1 MVRTDGLGVAVKGH
15 HVRPDLVYVGL
26 LGVVVHLGGVAAGGA
41 HVDLQTDHVSLF
53 AQSRLVFVQDEEFQ
67 MDEAA
72 LNPEGLHGGKSG
84 LADLLRQLLHQIIHG
99 IALRIHDV
107 HDGQGRDIAGLEQH
121 LPLGV
126 HDAVEG
132 LDIAVDEL
140 LHDVHGVVL
149 IVDEPPDI
157 LVGLQLVGVA
167 GTHAAVRLDHHGI
180 AHGVGKF
187 QRVLQPFY
195 QMIPGGGD
203 TGLSVILLHAGL
215 ELDLVHLVQLG
226 AGGDVELGAQRRVP
240 HQPVFVVAFQPVDL
254 AVFVGEE
261 GDGLEDLVVIFQTGN
276 LIIFVQT
283 VTQLLQQIV
292 IGAVAD
298 AQHPHTVIFQLPAEF
313 PVGHG
318 EIRGDE
324 YEVLHVS
331 RSLYL

>member
-1 MVRTDGLGVAVKGH
+1 
-15 HVRPDLVYVGL
+15 
-26 LGVVVHLGGVAAGGA
+26 
-41 HVDLQTDHVSLF
+41 
-53 AQSRLVFVQDEEFQ
+53 

-72 LNPEGLHGGKSG
+72 LNPEGFYGGKPG
-84 LADLLRQLLHQIIHG
+84 LADFLRQLLYQIIHG

-140 LHDVHGVVL
+140 LHDVYGVVL
-149 IVDEPPDI
+149 IADKPPDV
-157 LVGLQLVGVA
+157 LVGLQLVGIA

-187 QRVLQPFY
+187 QGVLQPLH

-203 TGLSVILLHAGL
+203 TGLGVILLHAGL

-226 AGGDVELGAQRRVP
+226 ACGDVELGAQGRVP

-261 GDGLEDLVVIFQTGN
+261 GDGLEHFVVIFQTGN

-283 VTQLLQQIV
+283 VPQLLKQVV

-298 AQHPHTVIFQLPAEF
+298 AQHPHAVVFQLPAEF

-324 YEVLHVS
+324 YEVLHVFH
-331 RSLYL
+331 SLYL

>member
-1 MVRTDGLGVAVKGH
+1 MRADGFGVAVKGH

-53 AQSRLVFVQDEEFQ
+53 AQSRLIFVQDEEFQ

-72 LNPEGLHGGKSG
+72 LNPEGFHGGKSG
-84 LADLLRQLLHQIIHG
+84 LADLLRQLLHQIVHG
-99 IALRIHDV
+99 IALSVHDV

-140 LHDVHGVVL
+140 LHDVYGVVL
-149 IVDEPPDI
+149 IADEPLDV

-167 GTHAAVRLDHHGI
+167 GAHAAVRLDHHGI

-187 QRVLQPFY
+187 QRVLQPLY

-203 TGLSVILLHAGL
+203 TGLGVILLHAGL
-215 ELDLVHLVQLG
+215 ELDLIHLVQLG

-240 HQPVFVVAFQPVDL
+240 HQPVFVVALQPVDL

-261 GDGLEDLVVIFQTGN
+261 RNGLEHFVVIFQTGN

-331 RSLYL
+331 HSLYL

>member
-1 MVRTDGLGVAVKGH
+1 MRADGFGVAVEGY
-15 HVRPDLVYVGL
+15 HVRPDLVHVGL

-41 HVDLQTDHVSLF
+41 HVDLQTDHVPLF
-53 AQSRLVFVQDEEFQ
+53 AQPRLIFVQDEEFQ

-72 LNPEGLHGGKSG
+72 PDAEGFHGGKSG
-84 LADLLRQLLHQIIHG
+84 LADLLRQLLHQIIYG
-99 IALRIHDV
+99 ISLGVHDV
-107 HDGQGRDIAGLEQH
+107 HDGQGRDVAGLEQH
-121 LPLGV
+121 LSLGI

-132 LDIAVDEL
+132 LDIAVDKL

-149 IVDEPPDI
+149 IADEPPDVI
-157 LVGLQLVGVA
+157 IGLQLVGVA
-167 GTHAAVRLDHHGI
+167 GAHAAVRLDHHGI
-180 AHGVGKF
+180 THGVGKF
-187 QRVLQPFY
+187 QRVLQPLH

-203 TGLSVILLHAGL
+203 TGLGVIFFHAGL

-226 AGGDVELGAQRRVP
+226 TGGDVELGAQRGVL
-240 HQPVFVVAFQPVDL
+240 HQPVLVVAFQPVDL

-261 GDGLEDLVVIFQTGN
+261 GDGLEHLVIVFQAGN
-276 LIIFVQT
+276 LIVFVQT
-283 VTQLLQQIV
+283 VTQLLKQIV

-331 RSLYL
+331 HSLCL

>member
-1 MVRTDGLGVAVKGH
+1 MRADGLGVAVKGH
-15 HVRPDLVYVGL
+15 HVRPDFVHIGL

-41 HVDLQTDHVSLF
+41 HVDLQTDHVPLL
-53 AQSRLVFVQDEEFQ
+53 AQSRLIFVQDEEFQ

-72 LNPEGLHGGKSG
+72 LNPEGFHGGKSG
-84 LADLLRQLLHQIIHG
+84 LADLLRQLLYQIVYG

-121 LPLGV
+121 LSLGI

-149 IVDEPPDI
+149 IADEPPDV

-167 GTHAAVRLDHHGI
+167 GAHAAVRLDHHGI

-187 QRVLQPFY
+187 QRVLQPLH

-203 TGLSVILLHAGL
+203 TGLGVVLFHAGL

-226 AGGDVELGAQRRVP
+226 AGGDVEFGAQGRVP

-261 GDGLEDLVVIFQTGN
+261 GDGLEHLVVIFQTGN

-331 RSLYL
+331 HSLYL